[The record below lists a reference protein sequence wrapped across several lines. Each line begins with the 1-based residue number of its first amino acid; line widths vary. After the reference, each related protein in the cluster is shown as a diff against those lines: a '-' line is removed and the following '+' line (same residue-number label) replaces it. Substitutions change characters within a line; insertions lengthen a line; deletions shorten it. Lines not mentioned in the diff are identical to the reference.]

1 MSQKVVVDQ
10 GACIGCGNCEA
21 VCPEVFK
28 LDPDLDKSQVI
39 KPEGGPD
46 CVEDAIDQCPVE
58 AISWQQG

>member
-10 GACIGCGNCEA
+10 EACIGCGNCEA

-28 LDPDLDKSQVI
+28 LNEDERSQVI

-46 CVEDAIDQCPVE
+46 CVEDAIDQCPAE
-58 AISWQQG
+58 AISWQ